1 MSIVILGAGK
11 IGSYV
16 ASTLSSEGFSVVI
29 IDKDEKAI
37 QRVERESDVA
47 TILGIAP
54 NLKLFEELIQQKPKL
69 FFAATA
75 DDETNIVSCTIA
87 KTLGIPKTV
96 CRLQSKEYLTQTKV
110 NFSSIFQIDYFI
122 SPEVLAAEDLCK
134 ILIHSSDLAVEHF
147 AHGAIHMRTIEIPKI
162 WEKGGTPIRQLSLPN
177 DLIAGLIRR
186 KTEAGEK
193 ILIPHGNDH
202 ILPGDHLTVVGEA
215 KSMNDLDHIF
225 KSQSTNIKSV
235 IIVGGSSTSV
245 HLATF
250 LLANKIKVRL
260 IDKDLARCESLA
272 SLLPQATIINRDGR
286 DPQLLRSERV
296 QDVDAFVSCTHFDET
311 NLMIAAL
318 AKEIGSPKAIAQ
330 MTSHQ
335 ITPILEKVGVLPA
348 FSPRVGVANRI
359 LTILDEET
367 TLSVKSLNQ
376 DTIKIVELKVPSLS
390 KISGIPLSE
399 LNLPKGLLIA
409 AIERK
414 GNVVIGRGNHVLE
427 PDDIVIAICNPIQ
440 IPKLQELFH

>member
-16 ASTLSSEGFSVVI
+16 ASTLSSEGFNVVVI
-29 IDKDEKAI
+29 DQCEKAI
-37 QRVERESDVA
+37 HRVERESDVA

-54 NLKLFEELIQQKPKL
+54 NLKLFQELSEQKPKI
-69 FFAATA
+69 FFGATS

-87 KTLGIPKTV
+87 KNLGIPKTV
-96 CRLQSKEYLTQTKV
+96 CRLQSKEYLTQAQID
-110 NFSSIFQIDYFI
+110 FSSIFDIDYFI

-147 AHGAIHMRTIEIPKI
+147 AHGAIHMRTIQIPEV
-162 WEKGGTPIRQLSLPN
+162 WNKGDTPIRKLSLPN

-186 KTEAGEK
+186 KTESGEAV
-193 ILIPHGNDH
+193 LIPHGNDY
-202 ILPGDHLTVVGEA
+202 ILPGDHLTVVGRA
-215 KSMNDLDHIF
+215 KTMHDLDQIF
-225 KSQSTNIKSV
+225 KAPNADIHSV
-235 IIVGGSSTSV
+235 IIVGGSATSV
-245 HLATF
+245 HLAAF
-250 LLANKIKVRL
+250 LLANKINVRL
-260 IDKDLARCESLA
+260 IDKDLARCETLA
-272 SLLPQATIINRDGR
+272 SILPKATIINRDGK

-296 QDVDAFVSCTHFDET
+296 QDADAFVSCTHFDET
-311 NLMIAAL
+311 NLMIASL

-330 MTSHQ
+330 ITNHQ

-376 DTIKIVELKVPSLS
+376 DAIKIVELKVPSLS
-390 KISGIPLSE
+390 KISGIPLAE

-414 GNVVIGRGNHVLE
+414 GNVVIGRGSHVLQ

-440 IPKLQELFH
+440 VPKLQELFH